1 MWVVPSDETVIVT
14 YSVSFE
20 NHVERAIAHV
30 FMQEIVIS
38 RKQSRDLMTAPSVT
52 FSNEPPIELK
62 QIPGLQL
69 TPPKDSIGFVSL
81 AISKRNVESGRLEK
95 VVTLAEGYRA
105 FLMYHVQATKSQLH
119 TRIRRRSSSWLQV
132 LNRAMPE
139 KLNVEKKT
147 IAGRTFERN

>member
-95 VVTLAEGYRA
+95 VVTLAPP
-105 FLMYHVQATKSQLH
+105 
-119 TRIRRRSSSWLQV
+119 
-132 LNRAMPE
+132 LN
-139 KLNVEKKT
+139 K
-147 IAGRTFERN
+147 